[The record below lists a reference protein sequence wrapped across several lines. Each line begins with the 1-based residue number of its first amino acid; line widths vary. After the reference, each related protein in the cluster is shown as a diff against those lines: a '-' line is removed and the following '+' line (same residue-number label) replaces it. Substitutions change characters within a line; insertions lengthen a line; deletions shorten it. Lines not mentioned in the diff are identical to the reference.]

1 MKFICTVALVLISL
15 LLRAQTDIQLE
26 DLNTQGINS
35 SISDCRTG
43 SFGSYNREN
52 TELESV
58 VVTNTKT
65 GAGAFWRSLLL
76 PGWGQIWYGD
86 IGGGVTAICCEALF
100 ATVCAISSVAYSKEL
115 IEKTQMRGQGNVSVW
130 GDVYVLSSL
139 CLTTFHLA
147 QAFLCFKYKPKV
159 ENGLAASEF
168 RLVPWCAMQ
177 LPNMPH
183 SEFAAGASLRISF

>member
-43 SFGSYNREN
+43 SFGSYNLEN

-76 PGWGQIWYGD
+76 PGWGQIWYD
-86 IGGGVTAICCEALF
+86 DVREGVTTICCEAFF

-115 IEKTQMRGQGNVSVW
+115 IEKTQKREP
-130 GDVYVLSSL
+130 GDVSMWGIVYLGSSL
-139 CLTTFHLA
+139 CLTTTHLM
-147 QAFLCFKYKPKV
+147 QAFLCFRYKPKV

-168 RLVPWCAMQ
+168 RVVPWCAMQ

>member
-1 MKFICTVALVLISL
+1 MKFICTVALVLVSL

-43 SFGSYNREN
+43 SFGSYNLEN

-86 IGGGVTAICCEALF
+86 VREGGNDNMLRSFFCDCMCYFVCCL
-100 ATVCAISSVAYSKEL
+100 
-115 IEKTQMRGQGNVSVW
+115 
-130 GDVYVLSSL
+130 
-139 CLTTFHLA
+139 
-147 QAFLCFKYKPKV
+147 
-159 ENGLAASEF
+159 
-168 RLVPWCAMQ
+168 
-177 LPNMPH
+177 
-183 SEFAAGASLRISF
+183 

>member
-1 MKFICTVALVLISL
+1 MKFICIVALVLVSL

-43 SFGSYNREN
+43 SFGSYNLEN

-76 PGWGQIWYGD
+76 PGWGQIWYG
-86 IGGGVTAICCEALF
+86 GVREGVTTICCEAFLR
-100 ATVCAISSVAYSKEL
+100 L
-115 IEKTQMRGQGNVSVW
+115 
-130 GDVYVLSSL
+130 YVL
-139 CLTTFHLA
+139 
-147 QAFLCFKYKPKV
+147 
-159 ENGLAASEF
+159 F
-168 RLVPWCAMQ
+168 RLLLIARNLLKKLKRENQEMSVCGV
-177 LPNMPH
+177 L
-183 SEFAAGASLRISF
+183 FI

>member
-1 MKFICTVALVLISL
+1 MKFICTVALVLVSL

-43 SFGSYNREN
+43 SFGSYNLEN

-86 IGGGVTAICCEALF
+86 VREGVTTICCEAFF

-115 IEKTQMRGQGNVSVW
+115 IEKTQKREP
-130 GDVYVLSSL
+130 GDVSMWGIVYLGSSL
-139 CLTTFHLA
+139 CLTTTHLM
-147 QAFLCFKYKPKV
+147 QAFLCFRYKTKV

-168 RLVPWCAMQ
+168 RVVPWCAMQ

>member
-1 MKFICTVALVLISL
+1 MKFICTVALVLISS

-35 SISDCRTG
+35 SISDCRAV
-43 SFGSYNREN
+43 SFGSYNLEN

-86 IGGGVTAICCEALF
+86 VREGVTTICCEAFF

-115 IEKTQMRGQGNVSVW
+115 IEKTQKREP
-130 GDVYVLSSL
+130 GDVSMWGIVYLGSSL
-139 CLTTFHLA
+139 CLTTTHLM
-147 QAFLCFKYKPKV
+147 QAFLCFRYKPKV

-168 RLVPWCAMQ
+168 RVVPWCAMQ

>member
-43 SFGSYNREN
+43 SFGSYNLEN

-86 IGGGVTAICCEALF
+86 VREGVTTICCEAFF

-115 IEKTQMRGQGNVSVW
+115 IEKTQKREP
-130 GDVYVLSSL
+130 GDVSMWGIVYLGSSL
-139 CLTTFHLA
+139 CLTTTHLM
-147 QAFLCFKYKPKV
+147 QAFLCFRYKPKV

-168 RLVPWCAMQ
+168 RVVPWCAMQ

>member
-1 MKFICTVALVLISL
+1 MKFICTVALVLVSL

-43 SFGSYNREN
+43 SFGSYNLEN

-86 IGGGVTAICCEALF
+86 VREGVTTICCEAFF

-115 IEKTQMRGQGNVSVW
+115 IEKTQKREP
-130 GDVYVLSSL
+130 GDVSMWGIVYLGSCL
-139 CLTTFHLA
+139 CLTTTHLM
-147 QAFLCFKYKPKV
+147 QAFLCFRYKPKV

-168 RLVPWCAMQ
+168 RVVPWCAMQ

>member
-1 MKFICTVALVLISL
+1 MKFICTVALVLVSL

-43 SFGSYNREN
+43 SFGSYNLEN

-76 PGWGQIWYGD
+76 P
-86 IGGGVTAICCEALF
+86 GGGVTAICCEALF

-168 RLVPWCAMQ
+168 RVVPWCAMQ

-183 SEFAAGASLRISF
+183 SEFAAGASLWISF